1 MSYAGLV
8 SAPAWQEIVERV
20 AASCQPAGFDLVRPF
35 AADWFNAGLP
45 ESERLYDFGRP
56 ASLGIL
62 LGNTRALWPVF
73 QRALHDSASLAAADH
88 PLDNYTK
95 RVLWR
100 AASRVAPLASCTYF
114 AHTPPPLAI
123 PIQRLAELI
132 GFAGLSPSRLAV
144 HPSYGPWFALRAV
157 LLVDIAGP
165 DAAPPEPIR
174 PCFGCSEP
182 CMPRFEHALRVS
194 TPLDADAIARH
205 AAEWIA
211 VRDACP
217 IGRDFRYGDDQ
228 LAYHYQSDRRRL
240 PHGS

>member
-1 MSYAGLV
+1 VSV
-8 SAPAWQEIVERV
+8 SAPAWQETVERV
-20 AASCQPAGFDLVRPF
+20 AALCQPAGFDLVRPF

-45 ESERLYDFGRP
+45 ERERLYDFGRP
-56 ASLGIL
+56 ATLGIL
-62 LGNTRALWPVF
+62 LGNTRALWPSF
-73 QRALHDSASLAAADH
+73 RRALERSASLAAAEH

-100 AASRVAPLASCTYF
+100 AASHVAPLASCTYF

-165 DAAPPEPIR
+165 DAAPPEPVR

-182 CMPRFEHALRVS
+182 CMPAFEQALQVS
-194 TPLDADAIARH
+194 TPISAETIARH
-205 AAEWIA
+205 AADWIA

-217 IGRDFRYGDDQ
+217 IGRAFRYDDDQ
-228 LAYHYQSDRRRL
+228 LAYHYQGDRRRL
-240 PHGS
+240 PLTI